1 MPKCSLRD
9 DWFFKDDMQG
19 YKVSDGGRKTNCCSE
34 IFCSVCI
41 CTVDVKKGFQS
52 LSQHAA
58 TKKHKQNAGIKL
70 NVKQLKLTTTSMI
83 EKNSQTEDTLAENSK
98 LTTFSAIHL
107 YSISD
112 QSVVAELIWAL
123 KVVSSNYSFASS
135 DGIVEVFQ
143 TMFSDAIPKGF
154 SMSRSKL
161 TYLITDALGP
171 YFREELI
178 KDIGNECYSII
189 YDETTN
195 SEGNKELQVLIRYY
209 STSKCMVITQHLQTM
224 FIGKATADI
233 LSVKIVGAVENANLS
248 LTKLIMIG
256 SDGPNVNKKVARL
269 INDQILHCRS
279 KSLINIGTCSIHTIH
294 NAFLKG
300 IDKYGENS
308 EQLIISIYYYFKG
321 WPTRWEEF
329 ENILEKFKLPVRRF
343 IKHVPSRWLTLH
355 DSANRVLENWSAV
368 EYYFLK
374 FIPQQKSSV
383 STTNSYTKIRDIL
396 SIITIKCEIIFIQS
410 SAKIF
415 MKYTGLMQKSEP
427 LVHVMYTE
435 LHSLLCTLAGRICKT
450 EYIPKSFFNI

>member
-1 MPKCSLRD
+1 MK
-9 DWFFKDDMQG
+9 
-19 YKVSDGGRKTNCCSE
+19 
-34 IFCSVCI
+34 
-41 CTVDVKKGFQS
+41 
-52 LSQHAA
+52 
-58 TKKHKQNAGIKL
+58 
-70 NVKQLKLTTTSMI
+70 
-83 EKNSQTEDTLAENSK
+83 KNSKSS
-98 LTTFSAIHL
+98 TFSTVHL

-123 KVVSSNYSFASS
+123 KVVSSNYSFSSS

-143 TMFSDAIPKGF
+143 TMFPNAIPKGF

-178 KDIGNECYSII
+178 KDIANEYFSII

-195 SEGNKELQVLIRYY
+195 SGGNKELQVLIRYY
-209 STSKCMVITQHLQTM
+209 STSKCKIITQHLQTM

-233 LSVKIVGAVENANLS
+233 LSEKIVSAVENANLS
-248 LTKLIMIG
+248 LTKLLMLG
-256 SDGPNVNKKVARL
+256 SDGPNVNKVTRL

-279 KSLINIGTCSIHTIH
+279 KNLINIGTCSIHTIH

-300 IDKYGENS
+300 IDKFGENA
-308 EQLIISIYYYFKG
+308 EQLIILIYYYFKG

-329 ENILEKFKLPVRRF
+329 ETILDKLKLPIRRF

-374 FIPQQKSSV
+374 FIPQHKSSV
-383 STTNSYTKIRDIL
+383 LPTNSYKKITEFL
-396 SIITIKCEIIFIQS
+396 LIITIKCEMIFIQS

-415 MKYTGLMQKSEP
+415 IKYTGTMQKSEP

-435 LHSLLCTLAGRICKT
+435 LHSLLCTLVGRICRT
-450 EYIPKSFFNI
+450 EYIPKSFFNTKVDDLLTVEKMVAVKDIAVNNLIQEEFKEKKMVSKDILFFLKNVQQHYIAAFKHVLETSPI